1 MAYLTDFIAISV
13 YVALGLIIMGFG
25 CFLVDL
31 VVPCSF
37 RDEIKKQNQAVGWIM
52 AGSFISVGIIVK
64 NVIIS

>member
-37 RDEIKKQNQAVGWIM
+37 RDDKEAES
-52 AGSFISVGIIVK
+52 GSGLDYGRFIHIGRH
-64 NVIIS
+64 NRQECHYFL

>member
-37 RDEIKKQNQAVGWIM
+37 RDEIKKQNQAV
-52 AGSFISVGIIVK
+52 AGLWPVHSYRSA
-64 NVIIS
+64 